1 MMNEKMDSELQ
12 DKESYIENALYNP
25 DMEKSLLDC
34 AKVLEWAL
42 KNILQLEKVEGAKSI
57 KTLGA
62 LLDTPAVKK
71 AVPENVYKPL
81 KKFVPVRNKV
91 AHQADAGVTREQY
104 NEVIGSFRN
113 FWKWFK
119 KYCDMKCFEPE
130 YMPPIF
136 DEVPKKKGGCLKIII
151 ILAIVAF
158 IGYKLLSYL
167 RIL

>member
-71 AVPENVYKPL
+71 AV
-81 KKFVPVRNKV
+81 
-91 AHQADAGVTREQY
+91 
-104 NEVIGSFRN
+104 
-113 FWKWFK
+113 
-119 KYCDMKCFEPE
+119 
-130 YMPPIF
+130 
-136 DEVPKKKGGCLKIII
+136 
-151 ILAIVAF
+151 
-158 IGYKLLSYL
+158 
-167 RIL
+167 